1 MHNAPANSIANAV
14 PVAPPTPAPTTAPH
28 EQVVTVV
35 APLLQRGDG
44 VYRLR
49 LELHP
54 AELGHVEIDVELR
67 NGVLHANM
75 RPEQAGAAHMLR
87 DALNDLRSRLE
98 AQGVRAG
105 DVTVDGRGPGTT
117 GRDRQADATE
127 PRIGAKAADD
137 ASPEEDA
144 PPPQAPTENPQT
156 LLDLRM

>member
-1 MHNAPANSIANAV
+1 
-14 PVAPPTPAPTTAPH
+14 
-28 EQVVTVV
+28 
-35 APLLQRGDG
+35 

-87 DALNDLRSRLE
+87 DALADLRSRLE

-105 DVTVDGRGPGTT
+105 DVTVDGHGPGTA
-117 GRDRQADATE
+117 GRDRQAGGTGS
-127 PRIGAKAADD
+127 RLGGNAADE
-137 ASPEEDA
+137 AATAEEETR
-144 PPPQAPTENPQT
+144 PRQAPDETPQS